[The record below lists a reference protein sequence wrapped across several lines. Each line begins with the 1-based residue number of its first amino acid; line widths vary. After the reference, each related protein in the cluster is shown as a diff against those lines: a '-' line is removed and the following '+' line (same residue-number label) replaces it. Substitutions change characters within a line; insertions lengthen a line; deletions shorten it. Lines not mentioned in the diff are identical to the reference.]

1 MTEPAPRNNSALKKP
16 CASRCIIPAATPP
29 TPSETIIKPSC
40 DTVEYARIRLMSAC
54 AIAMNAAINA
64 VVTPIHTTTVSD
76 DVTPSIASSEKIGYT
91 RATRKTPAA
100 TIVAA
105 WINALTGVGPS
116 IASGNQTCS
125 GNCPD
130 FPIAPQKI
138 SSAINVALAPSI
150 ARPVLSKQ
158 PFPLS

>member
-1 MTEPAPRNNSALKKP
+1 MRILSAW
-16 CASRCIIPAATPP
+16 ASA
-29 TPSETIIKPSC
+29 
-40 DTVEYARIRLMSAC
+40 MSA
-54 AIAMNAAINA
+54 AISA
-64 VVTPIHTTTVSD
+64 VVTPIQTTTVSD
-76 DVTPSIASSEKIGYT
+76 GVTPLIAPNEKIGYT

-130 FPIAPQKI
+130 LPTAPQKI
-138 SSAINVALAPSI
+138 RSATQVALAPSR
-150 ARPVLSKQ
+150 ASPAL
-158 PFPLS
+158 